1 MNNQSKKHS
10 EMPFKNRDWFR
21 DSSPHT
27 HTHPSPHTVNLL
39 PLPTISELCYL
50 SQKVAED
57 GGGEMPC
64 EPVICQH
71 HSVWHVSGKKITLEW
86 CCHFFG
92 QSNVDA
98 LVLSSLKLCHCQYY
112 HSWWYFKLVFTRG
125 LKFRNAK
132 WFPMT
137 VVTVHCRKL
146 EQESQ
151 PLTITV
157 NCESPVNFPV
167 FTGFWMPIQ
176 YSCPCTSNWRSLS
189 VYTSFL
195 QSLAFYRSQ

>member
-1 MNNQSKKHS
+1 
-10 EMPFKNRDWFR
+10 MPFKNRDWFR

-27 HTHPSPHTVNLL
+27 HTHLSPPHSQSPSSPHHFWVVLFVTK
-39 PLPTISELCYL
+39 S
-50 SQKVAED
+50 
-57 GGGEMPC
+57 GRRWWGEMPC

-86 CCHFFG
+86 CYHVFS

-98 LVLSSLKLCHCQYY
+98 LVLSSLRLCHCQYY